1 MVTGLAGQTLS
12 TSLLALFL
20 LLARIGVA
28 LGSAFTGAFCQ
39 GVGGLTGSPRGLS
52 MASAAAAIL

>member
-1 MVTGLAGQTLS
+1 MVTGLAGRILS

-28 LGSAFTGAFCQ
+28 LGSAFAGASFQ

-52 MASAAAAIL
+52 MASAATAIL